1 MRKKRQN
8 DLEGYKKLVK
18 LKNDFTQLLNICK
31 TVQLREQL
39 CSDMLSIQTKLFDQK
54 MYDCTDTS
62 GLKNELD
69 IEKYSEKLMAPQH
82 ITLTQKR
89 KRVNDVIVPEND
101 VISEPYVPSFLDHDA
116 NVNTTMNYVTDWEE
130 MDPWWDCITHT
141 NAQHD
146 DKKNENPAFIHRH
159 RIGRG
164 DRLIIDRIPSSIW
177 SQTHTL
183 FPQPR
188 PHQFNTN
195 MHNITMGQRS
205 AAAAKDMSV
214 RIADINLLSGTA
226 EDASAGA
233 GVGVEDDVIVC
244 LEDHI
249 KECANA
255 DKDLTAV
262 SAICT
267 WLV

>member
-1 MRKKRQN
+1 
-8 DLEGYKKLVK
+8 
-18 LKNDFTQLLNICK
+18 
-31 TVQLREQL
+31 
-39 CSDMLSIQTKLFDQK
+39 

-82 ITLTQKR
+82 ITLAQKR

-116 NVNTTMNYVTDWEE
+116 DVNTTMNYVTDWEE

-164 DRLIIDRIPSSIW
+164 GRLIIDRIPSSIW